1 MSQGDPQLF
10 VGSQAHNKVNS
21 AHVSFPSQDAML
33 VSLQLFHD
41 VPCRF
46 MDLFLSVIS
55 HPGFDPKQVSLCNS
69 ADIIGVVEE
78 SRLRDRMAVV
88 YKRALDDDGHMAA
101 PAGWVPA
108 FRAV

>member
-10 VGSQAHNKVNS
+10 VGSQAYNKVNS
-21 AHVSFPSQDAML
+21 AYVSFPSQDAML
-33 VSLQLFHD
+33 ASLQLFHD

-101 PAGWVPA
+101 AAGWVPS

>member
-1 MSQGDPQLF
+1 
-10 VGSQAHNKVNS
+10 
-21 AHVSFPSQDAML
+21 ML
-33 VSLQLFHD
+33 ASLQLFHD

-55 HPGFDPKQVSLCNS
+55 HPGYDPKQVSLRNS

-78 SRLRDRMAVV
+78 SRGRDRMAAV
-88 YKRALDDDGHMAA
+88 YERALDDDGHMAA
-101 PAGWVPA
+101 AAGWVPA